1 MKRLYLRILCLC
13 GKHGRGKRITPMVRN
28 EETGAIRP
36 LGDTVQFQCRT
47 CGATWTRKVRVKG
60 QA

>member
-1 MKRLYLRILCLC
+1 MKRLYLRILCLF
-13 GKHGRGKRITPMVRN
+13 GKHGRGKRIEDTPSMLAGL
-28 EETGAIRP
+28 TMY
-36 LGDTVQFQCRT
+36 QCSR